1 MEEKLLMLMTE
12 YGEYPKANVGSK
24 SNYMFLHL
32 CYFFGLHDLLMKNRN
47 EQIPQFLF
55 IDQPSIPYY
64 ADKNTAVVSKNG
76 EITNDDRE
84 KLKEAFRLTDMFMRE
99 MIRNG
104 HFQIIMIE
112 HAEEDYW
119 NNLETFVTRYKF
131 RNGEGLIPSR
141 ITNRKND

>member
-1 MEEKLLMLMTE
+1 MEEKMLMLVTE
-12 YGEYPKANVGSK
+12 DGEYPKANVGSK

-55 IDQPSIPYY
+55 IDQTSIPYY
-64 ADKNTAVVSKNG
+64 ADKNTVTVLDNG
-76 EITNDDRE
+76 KITNDDRE
-84 KLKEAFRLTDMFMRE
+84 KLTSAFRLTDKFMRE
-99 MIRNG
+99 MTRNG

-112 HAEEDYW
+112 HAGEEYW
-119 NNLETFVTRYKF
+119 KDLETFVTRYEF

-141 ITNRKND
+141 ITHRRND

>member
-1 MEEKLLMLMTE
+1 
-12 YGEYPKANVGSK
+12 
-24 SNYMFLHL
+24 
-32 CYFFGLHDLLMKNRN
+32 MKNRN

-64 ADKNTAVVSKNG
+64 ADKNTAIVSKNG

-141 ITNRKND
+141 ITHRRND